1 MLETDF
7 RTLLYSDRSIATASP
22 AAGPAITPDSHRVTA
37 SATEARM
44 TPGSRNMLIGSVAVS
59 GIVAILAVLD
69 IATGKPFAGQMVMDI
84 MFILSAALVG
94 YMGFSAFKELS

>member
-1 MLETDF
+1 
-7 RTLLYSDRSIATASP
+7 
-22 AAGPAITPDSHRVTA
+22 
-37 SATEARM
+37 
-44 TPGSRNMLIGSVAVS
+44 MLIGSVAVS